1 MPRKYTKKK
10 GRKKIKRGGTLTKKL
25 SDGENIMNNE
35 IIILKNRLDELEMKL
50 EICCSDMVQGANT
63 IQRVYRGHQG
73 RNTFKQTRRTMK
85 PNVTDALLDLP
96 QDVGDLITSQVTK
109 YKKGMTYDE
118 FVQYIKSKDLYGCFN
133 IIREHVLTNTIGRF
147 RNYLGEDGKFDLDYT
162 ETSSKKTSNC
172 VDKFS
177 RKGPYKH
184 TRRGAKKITEPER
197 TWGEIDDILFNWYTD
212 LDLFMHID
220 DLDEFLKLKYL
231 KKDETLEDF
240 KHLPVFSA
248 EEATRLSKE
257 YHKNLPEYREENLRE
272 AYQYYIE
279 QWNKLYL

>member
-10 GRKKIKRGGTLTKKL
+10 TKVKRGGTLTKTL
-25 SDGENIMNNE
+25 SDGENIMNDE

-63 IQRVYRGHQG
+63 IQRMTRGHQG

-118 FVQYIKSKDLYGCFN
+118 FVQYIKSKDLYSCFN
-133 IIREHVLTNTIGRF
+133 MISSNLFQGKEIVGVGTRGNIGITLNR
-147 RNYLGEDGKFDLDYT
+147 LIHPSIHPLDLSET
-162 ETSSKKTSNC
+162 HEKIHNCLMKLETS
-172 VDKFS
+172 
-177 RKGPYKH
+177 RH
-184 TRRGAKKITEPER
+184 
-197 TWGEIDDILFNWYTD
+197 EINIILFSWFQNISKGETNYI
-212 LDLFMHID
+212 HID
-220 DLDEFLKLKYL
+220 DLDRLL
-231 KKDETLEDF
+231 KKPTNRYSVD
-240 KHLPVFSA
+240 PFSMKPQ
-248 EEATRLSKE
+248 TRGRILTE
-257 YHKNLPEYREENLRE
+257 LHKNLPEYREENLRE